1 MRQLFFLV
9 LLVGIPILTHA
20 QSVPFIISA
29 PAGDAYIKIDKS
41 GKTVIPNGRIIA
53 PIGKV
58 HQVAP
63 HPYGLTLSMDGSI
76 AVTANSG
83 TNPISIS
90 ILKNILSENPEIKQ
104 IPPSSKSDK
113 GVLESVFM
121 GIAISPDNQ
130 TVYAAGGQANK
141 IYSFDANTGKSKG
154 DIDCSFKSTKF
165 NYLHG
170 YIGDMVL
177 SKDGRYLFAV
187 DQIGFRIL
195 IVDVIEK
202 KLVSLIRP

>member
-9 LLVGIPILTHA
+9 LLMGISILTHA

-29 PAGDAYIKIDKS
+29 PAGDGYVKIDKN
-41 GKTVIPNGRIIA
+41 GKTIIPNGRVIT
-53 PIGKV
+53 PSGKV

-76 AVTANSG
+76 AITANSG
-83 TNPISIS
+83 TSPISIS
-90 ILKNILSENPEIKQ
+90 ILKNILTDNPQITQ
-104 IPPSSKSDK
+104 IPPTVKSDK

-141 IYSFDANTGKSKG
+141 IYSFDHVK
-154 DIDCSFKSTKF
+154 
-165 NYLHG
+165 H
-170 YIGDMVL
+170 
-177 SKDGRYLFAV
+177 LF
-187 DQIGFRIL
+187 
-195 IVDVIEK
+195 
-202 KLVSLIRP
+202 